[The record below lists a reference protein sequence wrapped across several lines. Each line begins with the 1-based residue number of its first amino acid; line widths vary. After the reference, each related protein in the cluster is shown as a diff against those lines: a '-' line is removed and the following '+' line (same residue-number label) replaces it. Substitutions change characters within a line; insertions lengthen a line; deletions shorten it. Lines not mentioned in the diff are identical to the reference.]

1 MIYLDNSSTTKPCKE
16 AVEAMVSALSEDFGN
31 PSSLHRLGITSESI
45 ITSARKSVASA
56 LGCDV
61 SSVYFTSGATESNN
75 TVVFGA
81 AEGLGKRK
89 KRIVTTSVEHP
100 SVAEPISKLEKAG
113 FEVIRVAPDENGEI
127 TAESIA
133 SAVDENTC
141 LVSCMYVNNE
151 TGYIL
156 PIAEAFA
163 KIKRLYPETV
173 THCDCVQAFMKI
185 PVNPK
190 SLHADAVS
198 LSAHKIHGPKGIGA
212 LYVAKGTKIKPFI
225 VGGGQEKGFRS
236 GTESVPLIAGF
247 GAAVEKLLPTVSG
260 RLETVSG
267 LKAHLV
273 SAVRQLEGVT
283 VNSSDK
289 CLPYVVSISVPNI
302 KSETALHFLEQYE
315 IYVSSGSACS
325 RGKKSSVLKEFKI
338 PDKLIDSTIR
348 ISMCA
353 ENTPQELDELV
364 SRLALAQEKLVKIR

>member
-16 AVEAMVSALSEDFGN
+16 AVEAIVSALSEDFGN

-75 TVVFGA
+75 TVVFGV

-113 FEVIRVAPDENGEI
+113 FEVIRVSPDENGEI
-127 TAESIA
+127 TAESIVA
-133 SAVDENTC
+133 AVDENTC

-247 GAAVEKLLPTVSG
+247 GAAVDKLSPTVSG

-273 SAVRQLEGVT
+273 SAVRQLEGIT

>member
-1 MIYLDNSSTTKPCKE
+1 
-16 AVEAMVSALSEDFGN
+16 
-31 PSSLHRLGITSESI
+31 
-45 ITSARKSVASA
+45 
-56 LGCDV
+56 
-61 SSVYFTSGATESNN
+61 
-75 TVVFGA
+75 
-81 AEGLGKRK
+81 
-89 KRIVTTSVEHP
+89 
-100 SVAEPISKLEKAG
+100 
-113 FEVIRVAPDENGEI
+113 
-127 TAESIA
+127 
-133 SAVDENTC
+133 
-141 LVSCMYVNNE
+141 
-151 TGYIL
+151 
-156 PIAEAFA
+156 
-163 KIKRLYPETV
+163 
-173 THCDCVQAFMKI
+173 MKI
-185 PVNPK
+185 SVNPK

-247 GAAVEKLLPTVSG
+247 GAAVDKLSPTISS
-260 RLETVSG
+260 RFETVSG

-273 SAVRQLEGVT
+273 SAVRQLEGVK

-302 KSETALHFLEQYE
+302 KSETVLHFLEQYE

>member
-45 ITSARKSVASA
+45 ITLARKSVASA

-113 FEVIRVAPDENGEI
+113 FEVIRVSPDENGEI
-127 TAESIA
+127 TAESIV

-190 SLHADAVS
+190 SLHVDAVS

-273 SAVRQLEGVT
+273 SAFRQLEGVK

-353 ENTPQELDELV
+353 ENTPQELDELI